1 MTRYFYH
8 IEGREEINFLSS
20 DIMTAEEAQEEV
32 GNMCFGENEGVTLY
46 RAYIFDDKDVE
57 GFDVE
62 EYIEDSFNGCDDTF
76 EIKEI
81 GCKPSIKTPLYR
93 EYVIKGGCFGVLLSD
108 EWDFNIVSPC
118 FKPAPEWRETWGC
131 GSCGRIPH
139 EEDDGMKNRLI
150 QILV

>member
-20 DIMTAEEAQEEV
+20 DIMTAEEAQKEV
-32 GNMCFGENEGVTLY
+32 SNMCFGENEGVTLY

-76 EIKEI
+76 KIKEI
-81 GCKPSIKTPLYR
+81 GCKPSVKTPLYR
-93 EYVIKGGCFGVLLSD
+93 EYVIKGDGILMSFLPALSRLLNGEKHGGVAAAAES
-108 EWDFNIVSPC
+108 
-118 FKPAPEWRETWGC
+118 R
-131 GSCGRIPH
+131 
-139 EEDDGMKNRLI
+139 MKKMMA
-150 QILV
+150 